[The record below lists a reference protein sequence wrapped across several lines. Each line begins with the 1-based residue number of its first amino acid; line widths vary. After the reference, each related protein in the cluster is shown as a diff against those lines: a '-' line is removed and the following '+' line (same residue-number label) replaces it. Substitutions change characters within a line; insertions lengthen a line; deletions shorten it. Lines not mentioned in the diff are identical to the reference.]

1 VLLDDSGDAYIASW
15 VDSRRADRLR
25 ALSFDPPVGF
35 AAAVN
40 AGIESAASPICVL
53 FDTSVELTGDAVTP
67 LIDALMDPQVVVAGP
82 YGLRARAGMKEFGES
97 TGPAVDAI
105 EGYCMAFRRADAVA
119 AGLLDP
125 KFRFYRIADIDLS
138 FRLRERGGEAR
149 VIQGLPVV
157 RHEHRKW
164 ESTPAAER
172 DRLSKRNFY
181 RFLDRWRMREDL
193 LVRD

>member
-15 VDSRRADRLR
+15 VDSRRAERLR
-25 ALSFDPPVGF
+25 GVSFDPPVGF

-40 AGIESAASPICVL
+40 AGIETAASPVCVL

-181 RFLDRWRMREDL
+181 RFLDRWRMHEDL